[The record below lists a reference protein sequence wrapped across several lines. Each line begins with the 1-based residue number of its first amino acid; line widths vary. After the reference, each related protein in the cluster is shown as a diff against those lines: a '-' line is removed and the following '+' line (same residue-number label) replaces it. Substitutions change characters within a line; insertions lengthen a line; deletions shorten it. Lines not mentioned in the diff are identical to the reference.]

1 MPRKANCCCPAR
13 VQHSVLCL
21 GDGGQPHRGVSQHVV
36 RREGGTRV
44 LGRFHSRFHGED
56 ESEDLPVHFGAPG
69 TRWCGVGGQVDTTVG
84 AEVVVAGEV
93 LVADEIVGAICA
105 LGLRL
110 FGFDSLS
117 SPLEW
122 GHGRGPCRS
131 SVCPE
136 VIATAVWPPGAEVVV
151 AAIGAGGGEP
161 LGVRR
166 PAGLLVWRL
175 FIPAGTEP
183 ESHL

>member
-1 MPRKANCCCPAR
+1 
-13 VQHSVLCL
+13 VL
-21 GDGGQPHRGVSQHVV
+21 
-36 RREGGTRV
+36 
-44 LGRFHSRFHGED
+44 
-56 ESEDLPVHFGAPG
+56 FGAAG
-69 TRWCGVGGQVDTTVG
+69 ARWCGVGGQVDAAVG
-84 AEVVVAGEV
+84 AEVVAAREV

-105 LGLRL
+105 PGLRL

-117 SPLEW
+117 LPLEW
-122 GHGRGPCRS
+122 GHGRGPYRS

-136 VIATAVWPPGAEVVV
+136 VIAAAVWPPRAKVVV
-151 AAIGAGGGEP
+151 AAVRASGGEP

-175 FIPAGTEP
+175 FIPVGMEP